1 MKLFLKI
8 LQYVGIAVVLY
19 PIGLILAY
27 FDSNGNIGDWFW
39 LEILIV
45 DIVIGLL
52 LFLFVDFKLVEK
64 IKHSKRM

>member
-45 DIVIGLL
+45 DIVASLL

>member
-27 FDSNGNIGDWFW
+27 FDSNANIGDWFW